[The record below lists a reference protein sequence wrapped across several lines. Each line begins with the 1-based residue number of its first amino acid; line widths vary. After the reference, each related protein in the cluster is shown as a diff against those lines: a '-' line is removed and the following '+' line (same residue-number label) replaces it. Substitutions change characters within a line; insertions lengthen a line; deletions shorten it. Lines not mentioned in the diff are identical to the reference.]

1 MTLPNEKYASRLTW
15 GLALLGQDVVILII
29 SNMPEV
35 IRAERFPN
43 LPTTPSPDRY
53 AACFGKVQT

>member
-1 MTLPNEKYASRLTW
+1 M
-15 GLALLGQDVVILII
+15 GFGVIGDVVIFII
-29 SNMPEV
+29 SNMAAV
-35 IRAERFPN
+35 VRAGRFSN